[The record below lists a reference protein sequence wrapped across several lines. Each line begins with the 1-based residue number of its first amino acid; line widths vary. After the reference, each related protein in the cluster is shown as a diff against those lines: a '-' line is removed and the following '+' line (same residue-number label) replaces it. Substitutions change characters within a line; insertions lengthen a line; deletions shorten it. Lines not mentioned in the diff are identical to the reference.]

1 MAPSGSSVDTTRFS
15 QNQPAGPLGRQQRPI
30 IPTAGGATHRAE
42 LDKNAASNQKRQA
55 TRHRNLQARQASAA
69 SGVSAPVLRLESPPQ
84 CCPPAT
90 PQTPRRA
97 LQALP
102 LQQQLPLQALLQ
114 QQQLS
119 LQANPLQQR
128 TSSSPATVAQLIQAL
143 AATTTP
149 SCGPLQQLSEDDQ
162 PRYHN
167 SQNGP
172 PQASVPVHATTNP
185 APVTSI
191 ATQEEMNRWLEIMQ
205 ASGKF

>member
-55 TRHRNLQARQASAA
+55 TRHRNLQARQASAV
-69 SGVSAPVLRLESPPQ
+69 SGVSAPVPTTPQ
-84 CCPPAT
+84 STLQPPAT
-90 PQTPRRA
+90 PQAPRRA
-97 LQALP
+97 LQALL

-128 TSSSPATVAQLIQAL
+128 TSSSPATFAQLIPQAL
-143 AATTTP
+143 AATPTP
-149 SCGPLQQLSEDDQ
+149 SRSPLQQLSEDDQ

-167 SQNGP
+167 FQNGP